1 MGPRQVSEGQMTPS
15 LFLSKKAT
23 CFCSGVICIS
33 SSPSLPTE
41 TKTLICETSVVAREE
56 SNLLPEEEDEEIIVF
71 GWARR
76 LRKWR
81 RQVWLRS
88 NVPQY
93 RVRENTKRVRH
104 LAKTIFV
111 AFECSLLD
119 DGEKASVS
127 VTSRRMPKDF
137 SRICYWNGVRCVR
150 RFLRGAHLLYV
161 AASPTM
167 WLLSNDS
174 KYHYMNIIKYIFIS
188 K

>member
-41 TKTLICETSVVAREE
+41 TKTLTCETSVVAREE

-81 RQVWLRS
+81 RQVWLGS

-93 RVRENTKRVRH
+93 RVGRTQ
-104 LAKTIFV
+104 A
-111 AFECSLLD
+111 CPSL
-119 DGEKASVS
+119 GE
-127 VTSRRMPKDF
+127 DNF
-137 SRICYWNGVRCVR
+137 RCVR
-150 RFLRGAHLLYV
+150 MFLTRRWGRKQACPSLRV
-161 AASPTM
+161 GCQRTSVGFVIGTASGVSGDSSAAPTFCT
-167 WLLSNDS
+167 WQRVQRCGC
-174 KYHYMNIIKYIFIS
+174 
-188 K
+188 